1 MIRTQCAICD
11 TDAWDWEL
19 YPETLGADAATYERF
34 SARRIPDG
42 VHYRLVR
49 CRKCGLVRSDPI
61 LPDSELARLY
71 QGSSLIYAE
80 ESTYAGA
87 TYARYLRE
95 CLDLLPTRDRLL
107 EIGCGSGFFLE
118 RALAFGFA
126 EVYGVE
132 PSREALQHAAPAVRS
147 RIQNEVFREGLFP
160 PDHFSLVCAFQ
171 VFDHMADP
179 NAVLQACRRILHPG
193 CLALF
198 INHDAG
204 AWTNRILGER
214 SPIVDIEHIYL
225 YDQRTMARIFRKN
238 GFQVLRVFSVTNS
251 YPLYYWC
258 RMAPLPANLKRKLL
272 PRLKQ
277 SRLGRTILP
286 WKAGNLGI
294 VARSADAVQA

>member
-11 TDAWDWEL
+11 TDAWDRAL
-19 YPETLGADAATYERF
+19 YAERLGADAASYERF

-49 CRKCGLVRSDPI
+49 CGKCGLVRSDPI

-71 QGSSLIYAE
+71 QGSRLTYAE

-95 CLDLLPTRDRLL
+95 CLHLLQTRDRLL
-107 EIGCGSGFFLE
+107 EIGCGNGFFLE
-118 RALAFGFA
+118 LALAFGFG
-126 EVYGVE
+126 EVHGVE
-132 PSREALQHAAPAVRS
+132 PSREALQQAAPAVQC

-160 PDHFSLVCAFQ
+160 PNYFSLICAFQ
-171 VFDHMADP
+171 VFDHMTGP
-179 NAVLQACRRILHPG
+179 NAVLKTCRQILQPG
-193 CLALF
+193 GLVLF

-238 GFQVLRVFSVTNS
+238 GFEVLRVFSIRNS

-258 RMAPLPANLKRKLL
+258 RMAPVPASLKRKLL

-277 SRLGRTILP
+277 SRLGRMILT
-286 WKAGNLGI
+286 WRAGNLGI
-294 VARSADAVQA
+294 LARPARAVRA